1 MTKRTNQ
8 SICTFSLFHIPLFMT
23 TIHNIMSEFEPIR
36 LEQMAKVKLMNRV
49 DTKFVTSLRRLIDF
63 LGSASEFYRAQEI
76 DGKRV
81 CSYTTEYFDTP
92 AMDMYTMHHNG
103 CLGRQKVRIRSYV
116 DSQLHFLEVKT
127 KNNHRR
133 TKKKH
138 VAIEAGG
145 SIFSPE
151 NQDFLSRKCWF
162 EPSALIPAL
171 NNSFSRVTLVNNDM
185 TERLTIDTNLSYD
198 NPLSGR
204 HFDFDGIC
212 IIEIKRDG
220 LSFSP
225 ALGLLNNLRIFP
237 HGFSKYCIGTVLT
250 NPDVKHN
257 RFKEKLIEINK
268 ALK

>member
-1 MTKRTNQ
+1 
-8 SICTFSLFHIPLFMT
+8 
-23 TIHNIMSEFEPIR
+23 
-36 LEQMAKVKLMNRV
+36 
-49 DTKFVTSLRRLIDF
+49 
-63 LGSASEFYRAQEI
+63 
-76 DGKRV
+76 
-81 CSYTTEYFDTP
+81 
-92 AMDMYTMHHNG
+92 
-103 CLGRQKVRIRSYV
+103 
-116 DSQLHFLEVKT
+116 
-127 KNNHRR
+127 
-133 TKKKH
+133 
-138 VAIEAGG
+138 
-145 SIFSPE
+145 
-151 NQDFLSRKCWF
+151 
-162 EPSALIPAL
+162 
-171 NNSFSRVTLVNNDM
+171 M

-225 ALGLLNNLRIFP
+225 ALGVLNNLRIFP